1 MDMTEL
7 VRKARTTRRFDE
19 SRPVTDQELRS
30 LVDAARVSSCGGNAQ
45 PLRYRLVS
53 DPAECRKVFPL
64 VAWAA
69 SIPDWPGPSA
79 GERPT
84 GYIAICAESKPGM
97 DTGIAAQTIQLCA
110 AGRGIGACMMGAIQ
124 RSEIK
129 QALHI
134 DEKYNLM
141 LLIALGRP
149 AETIVIDEVAAGT
162 DLTYYRGDDGVHHV
176 PKLRLQDVL
185 IG

>member
-1 MDMTEL
+1 MDMREL

-19 SRPVTDQELRS
+19 SKPVTGQELRL
-30 LVDAARVSSCGGNAQ
+30 LVDAARVSSCGGNSQ

-53 DPAECRKVFPL
+53 GPAECQKVFPL

-69 SIPDWPGPSA
+69 SIPDWSGPGA

-84 GYIAICAESKPGM
+84 GYIAICSEGTPGL

-110 AGRGIGACMMGAIQ
+110 AAQGIGACMMGAIQ
-124 RSEIK
+124 REPIK
-129 QALHI
+129 QALNI

-149 AETIVIDEVAAGT
+149 AETIVIDEVAAGA
-162 DLTYYRGDDGVHHV
+162 DLTYYRTADGVHHV
-176 PKLRLQDVL
+176 PKLGLDDVL